1 MSTGARRPRQGRPK
15 PVANGRPG
23 TTQAAAPPPVAPA
36 GLLPAVAAGTVFV
49 ASGAVLM
56 LEILAVR
63 LLAPYVGLTLETTT
77 SIIGA
82 VLAGIALGAA
92 VGGWF
97 ADRREPRRLLVGLLI
112 GGGLLALL
120 TVPIVRW
127 LGPGARGKGDLAAL
141 GITVASL
148 VPSAAVLSA
157 ISPTVARLQLNDL
170 HASGT
175 IVGRLSAFATGG
187 ALVGTFGTGFVVVP
201 LLPVS
206 TAVLGIGLALVLAGL
221 VLGAALRAFAP
232 AAAAGAVVATIALA
246 ALAATRDSPCDV
258 ETSYHCAVVE
268 VAGGPNGRELI
279 LDNEHNS
286 HVDLANPR
294 ALSYDYT
301 KWIAKAIDTAAPAG
315 RPLDAVFVGGGAGTL
330 PRWLLATRPGS
341 HAEILEVDKDI
352 LKLDQQRL
360 GLKLSP
366 ALQAKAGDARTTL
379 RELPSHR
386 ADVVVGD
393 AFAGLTVPWHL
404 LTREWIHDVRRVLK
418 PGGLYVLNLIDF
430 RPNRLLQAELAT
442 LLPLFADVQVATPS
456 AEDGWPTGGNAV
468 IIASDSARAYPFD
481 VTDNAYIFD
490 REQVEAYAKDGTKLH
505 DDFAPVDQLI
515 TRPPKL

>member
-1 MSTGARRPRQGRPK
+1 MSTGTRGERRAK
-15 PVANGRPG
+15 PNADGMV
-23 TTQAAAPPPVAPA
+23 AAPIVVPA
-36 GLLPAVAAGTVFV
+36 GLAPAVAAGTVFV

-97 ADRREPRRLLVGLLI
+97 ADRRDPRRLLVGLLI

-127 LGPGARGKGDLAAL
+127 LGPGARGHGDLAAL

-157 ISPTVARLQLNDL
+157 VSPTVARLQLNDL
-170 HASGT
+170 HTSGT
-175 IVGRLSAFATGG
+175 IVGRLSAFATAG

-201 LLPVS
+201 LMPVS
-206 TAVLGIGLALVLAGL
+206 TAVLGIGIALVIAGL
-221 VLGAALRAFAP
+221 VLGFSLRAFRR
-232 AAAAGAVVATIALA
+232 AAAAGAVAATIVLA

-258 ETSYHCAVVE
+258 ETNYHCAVVQ
-268 VAGGPNGRELI
+268 VSGGPTGRDLL
-279 LDNEHNS
+279 LDNEYNS
-286 HVDLANPR
+286 HVDLADPKVLQYPY
-294 ALSYDYT
+294 AQ
-301 KWIAKAIDTAAPAG
+301 WIAKAIDTAAASG
-315 RPLDAVFVGGGAGTL
+315 RPRNGVFVGGGGGTL
-330 PRWLLATRPGS
+330 PRWLVAARPGS
-341 HAEILEVDKDI
+341 HAEMLEVDKE
-352 LKLDQQRL
+352 LVTLDQERL

-366 ALQAKAGDARTTL
+366 ALVAKVGDARTTV
-379 RELPSHR
+379 RDLPSGS

-393 AFAGLTVPWHL
+393 AFSGLTVPWHL
-404 LTREWIHDVRRVLK
+404 LTREWIGDIRRVLK

-430 RPNRLLQAELAT
+430 RPNDLLKAELAT
-442 LLPLFADVQVATPS
+442 LLPLFRDVQVMAFAGGDELP
-456 AEDGWPTGGNAV
+456 AGGNAV
-468 IIASDSARAYPFD
+468 IIASDIERAYPYDPAVDGVFL
-481 VTDNAYIFD
+481 YD
-490 REQVEAYAKDGTKLH
+490 RAEVEAYAKGGTRLR

-515 TRPPKL
+515 SRPPKS